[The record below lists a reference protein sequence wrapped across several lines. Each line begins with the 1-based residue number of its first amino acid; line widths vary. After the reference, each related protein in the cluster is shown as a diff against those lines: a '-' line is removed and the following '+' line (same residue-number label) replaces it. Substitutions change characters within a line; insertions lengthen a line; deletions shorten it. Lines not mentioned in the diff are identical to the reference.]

1 MTKTKKQ
8 SRLLN
13 ELYETAA
20 GFHNCG
26 VFSDEQMKEF
36 EEIAPQTTVNL
47 DRDIFEKLNKKCG
60 FNAEKLHN
68 FINDLVR
75 KNLDEMDSR
84 VVI

>member
-1 MTKTKKQ
+1 MKKNKQ

-13 ELYETAA
+13 ELYETAL

-36 EEIAPQTTVNL
+36 EELAPQTTVNL

-60 FNAEKLHN
+60 FNAERLHD
-68 FINDLVR
+68 FINDLLR
-75 KNLDEMDSR
+75 KNLDEIDSHAM
-84 VVI
+84 V